1 LSALNPAGKTQVAGG
16 PAQGTGVRPPLRP
29 GFVLVRGVAPT
40 DPALINAFRDVP
52 AALVSDSQG
61 RQLTLH
67 HAVKPIYQPMARL
80 LGAALTV
87 KARPGDNMMAM
98 KAIEEA
104 RPGDVLVI
112 SSDGESNLSVWGGI
126 MATMAVRRKI
136 AGVVTDGLVRDVA
149 QIRKTGLPVFATGL
163 TPAAPT
169 KDGPGQLNT
178 VIACGNVVV
187 QPGDIVIGDE
197 DGVVIVPRGDAARVL
212 EAMRN
217 RQARERMWLEHI
229 GRDDFSPLVDTDET
243 FRARGCDIRE
253 A

>member
-1 LSALNPAGKTQVAGG
+1 MSTVNPAGKTQTA
-16 PAQGTGVRPPLRP
+16 APLRP
-29 GFVLVRGVAPT
+29 GFILVRGAPRT
-40 DPALINAFRDVP
+40 DPALITAFRDVP
-52 AALVSDSQG
+52 AALVSDAQG

-67 HAVKPIYQPMARL
+67 HSVKPIYQPMSRL
-80 LGAALTV
+80 LGQALTV

-149 QIRKTGLPVFATGL
+149 QVRKTGLPVFATGL

-178 VIACGNVVV
+178 VIACGSVVV
-187 QPGDIVIGDE
+187 HPGDIVIGDE
-197 DGVVIVPRGDAARVL
+197 DGVVIVPVTEAASVL
-212 EAMRN
+212 EMVRS
-217 RQARERMWLEHI
+217 RQAREQMWLEHI
-229 GRDDFSPLVDTDET
+229 GRDDFSPLVNTDED
-243 FRARGCDIRE
+243 FRSRGCRIVSR
-253 A
+253 

>member
-1 LSALNPAGKTQVAGG
+1 MSMVNPAGKTQTAAAA
-16 PAQGTGVRPPLRP
+16 PRP
-29 GFVLVRGVAPT
+29 GFVLVRGAPRT
-40 DPALINAFRDVP
+40 DPATVEAFRDVP

-67 HAVKPIYQPMARL
+67 HSVKPIYQPMPRL
-80 LGAALTV
+80 LGSALTV

-104 RPGDVLVI
+104 RSGDVLVI

-126 MATMAVRRKI
+126 MATMAVRREI

-149 QIRKTGLPVFATGL
+149 QIRKAGLPVFATGL

-178 VIACGNVVV
+178 VIACGNVIVH
-187 QPGDIVIGDE
+187 PGDIVIGDE
-197 DGVVIVPRGDAARVL
+197 DGVVIVPRAEAASVL
-212 EAMRN
+212 EMVRN

-229 GRDDFSPLVDTDET
+229 ARDDFSPLVNTDED
-243 FRARGCDIRE
+243 FRARGCDIRG

>member
-1 LSALNPAGKTQVAGG
+1 LSTRHPAGKAQAAGS
-16 PAQGTGVRPPLRP
+16 PAPGQGGRPALRP
-29 GFVLVRGVAPT
+29 GFVLVRRAARP
-40 DPALINAFRDVP
+40 DPALIGAFRDIP
-52 AALVSDSQG
+52 AAIVSDSQG

-67 HAVKPIYQPMARL
+67 HSVKPIYHPMARL
-80 LGAALTV
+80 IGPALTV

-104 RPGDVLVI
+104 QPGDVLVI
-112 SSDGESNLSVWGGI
+112 SSDGESNLSVWGGV

-187 QPGDIVIGDE
+187 QPGDIVLGDE
-197 DGVVIVPRGDAARVL
+197 DGVVIVPYGEAARVL
-212 EAMRN
+212 EVVRA
-217 RQARERMWLEHI
+217 RQAREQMWLEHI
-229 GRDDFSPLVDTDET
+229 ARDDFSPLVDTDDT
-243 FRARGCDIRE
+243 LTARGCEIRK

>member
-1 LSALNPAGKTQVAGG
+1 VSTVNPAGGPPPEPDRTGKTQTA
-16 PAQGTGVRPPLRP
+16 APPRP
-29 GFVLVRGVAPT
+29 GFILVRGAART
-40 DPALINAFRDVP
+40 ESSLINAFRDVP

-67 HAVKPIYQPMARL
+67 HSVKPIYQPMPRL
-80 LGAALTV
+80 LGPALTV

-149 QIRKTGLPVFATGL
+149 QIRTTGLPVFATGL

-169 KDGPGQLNT
+169 KDGPGQLNS
-178 VIACGNVVV
+178 VLACGNVVV
-187 QPGDIVIGDE
+187 HPGDIVIGDE
-197 DGVVIVPRGDAARVL
+197 DGVVIVPPAEAPGVL
-212 EAMRN
+212 EMVRS
-217 RQARERMWLEHI
+217 RQAREQMWLEHI
-229 GRDDFSPLVDTDET
+229 GRDDFSLLVDTDET
-243 FRARGCDIRE
+243 FRTRGCDIRG

>member
-1 LSALNPAGKTQVAGG
+1 MSTVNPAGKTQTAGG
-16 PAQGTGVRPPLRP
+16 GAQGAPALRP
-29 GFVLVRGVAPT
+29 GFVLVRGAPRT
-40 DPALINAFRDVP
+40 DPALIDAFRDVP
-52 AALVSDSQG
+52 AALVSDAQG
-61 RQLTLH
+61 RQLTLY

-80 LGAALTV
+80 LGPALTV

-112 SSDGESNLSVWGGI
+112 SSDGEANLSVWGGI
-126 MATMAVRRKI
+126 MATMAVRRRI
-136 AGVVTDGLVRDVA
+136 VGVVTDGLVRDVA

-178 VIACGNVVV
+178 VIACGNVIVH
-187 QPGDIVIGDE
+187 PGDIVIGDE
-197 DGVVIVPRGDAARVL
+197 DGVVIVPRTDAGSVL
-212 EAMRN
+212 EMVRS

-229 GRDDFSPLVDTDET
+229 GRDDFSPLVNTDDE
-243 FRARGCDIRE
+243 FRARGCRIVSS
-253 A
+253 

>member
-1 LSALNPAGKTQVAGG
+1 MSTVNPASKAQTRGG
-16 PAQGTGVRPPLRP
+16 SSQTNPPVVRP
-29 GFVLVRGVAPT
+29 GFLLVRTSARP
-40 DPALINAFRDVP
+40 DSALVQAFREVP
-52 AALVSDSQG
+52 AAIISDSQG

-67 HAVKPIYQPMARL
+67 HSVKPIYQPMVRL
-80 LGAALTV
+80 LGPALTV
-87 KARPGDNMMAM
+87 KARPGDNMVAM

-112 SSDGESNLSVWGGI
+112 SSDGESNLSVWGGV

-178 VIACGNVVV
+178 VIACGNVIVH
-187 QPGDIVIGDE
+187 PGDIVIGDE
-197 DGVVIVPRGDAARVL
+197 DGVVIVPQDGAAAVL
-212 EAMRN
+212 ELVRS
-217 RQARERMWLEHI
+217 RQAREQMWLEHI
-229 GRDDFSPLVDTDET
+229 ARDDFSPLVNTDDD
-243 FRARGCDIRE
+243 FVARGCRIVSE
-253 A
+253 

>member
-1 LSALNPAGKTQVAGG
+1 MSTVNPAGKTQAAGG
-16 PAQGTGVRPPLRP
+16 PAPGTRPPLRP
-29 GFVLVRGVAPT
+29 GFVLVRGMPRT
-40 DPALINAFRDVP
+40 DAALIDAFRGVP

-61 RQLTLH
+61 RQMTLH

-80 LGAALTV
+80 LGPALTV

-149 QIRKTGLPVFATGL
+149 QVRKTGLPVFATGL

-187 QPGDIVIGDE
+187 HPGDIVIGDE
-197 DGVVIVPRGDAARVL
+197 DGVVIVPHTEAARVL
-212 EAMRN
+212 EMVRN
-217 RQARERMWLEHI
+217 RQAREQMWLEHI

-243 FRARGCDIRE
+243 FRGRGCDIRG

>member
-1 LSALNPAGKTQVAGG
+1 MSSIDPSAPKA
-16 PAQGTGVRPPLRP
+16 PPLRP
-29 GFVLVRGVAPT
+29 GFVLVRRAARPDG
-40 DPALINAFRDVP
+40 ALVNAFRDVP
-52 AALVSDSQG
+52 AAVVSDVQG

-67 HAVKPIYQPMARL
+67 HAVKPIYQPMAKL
-80 LGAALTV
+80 AGSALTV
-87 KARPGDNMMAM
+87 KARPGDNLMAM

-112 SSDGESNLSVWGGI
+112 SSDGESNLSVWGGV

-169 KDGPGQLNT
+169 KDGPGQINT

-187 QPGDIVIGDE
+187 QPGDIVLGDE
-197 DGVVIVPRGDAARVL
+197 DGVVIVPREAAARVW
-212 EAMRN
+212 EMVRA
-217 RQARERMWLEHI
+217 RQAREQSWLDRI
-229 GRDDFSPLVDTDET
+229 ARDDFSPLVDTDEALA
-243 FRARGCDIRE
+243 ARGCEIRT

>member
-1 LSALNPAGKTQVAGG
+1 MSTVNPAGKVQTAGG
-16 PAQGTGVRPPLRP
+16 GAQGAPAPRP
-29 GFVLVRGVAPT
+29 GFVLVRGAPRM
-40 DPALINAFRDVP
+40 DPALIDAFRDVP
-52 AALVSDSQG
+52 AALVSDAQG

-80 LGAALTV
+80 LGPALTV
-87 KARPGDNMMAM
+87 KALPGDNMMAM

-112 SSDGESNLSVWGGI
+112 SSDNEANLSVWGGV
-126 MATMAVRRKI
+126 MATMAVRRGI

-169 KDGPGQLNT
+169 KDGPGELNT

-187 QPGDIVIGDE
+187 HPGDIVIGDE
-197 DGVVIVPRGDAARVL
+197 DGVVIVPRTDAAPVL
-212 EAMRN
+212 EMVRS

-229 GRDDFSPLVDTDET
+229 GRDDFSPLVNTDDD
-243 FRARGCDIRE
+243 FRARGCRIVSS
-253 A
+253 